1 MIPTLLLILANA
13 PTPDPLDK
21 ILPWVTTFVAMV
33 LAAVFK
39 TQLDRARA
47 VKIEDPMPTVPVRK
61 VPGVPSWNDHS
72 NLVERVGRME
82 DQVERMRSEQSEQFR
97 DLLIAGTTRQEAI
110 VKQLSDK
117 IDQVAREWHGRLDAL
132 SGQPKPPLRR

>member
-1 MIPTLLLILANA
+1 MLEVMANA
-13 PTPDPLDK
+13 VAADPLDK

-39 TQLDRARA
+39 AQLDRARSL
-47 VKIEDPMPTVPVRK
+47 KIEDPIPTVPVRK

-72 NLVERVGRME
+72 NLVERVGRLE
-82 DQVERMRSEQSEQFR
+82 AHIDKMRDEQAEQFK
-97 DLLIAGTTRQEAI
+97 DLLIAGASRQEAI

-117 IDQVAREWHGRLDAL
+117 IDQVARDWHGRLDAL
-132 SGQPKPPLRR
+132 SGHPKPPPRR